1 MTITM
6 DDSDRLSNDKFDA
19 MNDFEVSVGHFSDNR
34 DEENERSRM
43 LLREEFQ
50 LNDTIPKKYKLVYS

>member
-1 MTITM
+1 
-6 DDSDRLSNDKFDA
+6 